1 MIKNNNK
8 VTILSSLGAG
18 FEYYDFIIFA
28 LMSGTLSSLFYAQVD
43 NEVIN
48 IMKTFMVFALGYVA
62 RPIGGILFAAVGDK
76 SGRKKSF
83 LSIMFLM
90 AGASLLIGCLPTYDV
105 IGGIAPMFLIILRIV
120 QGISFGAELPGAI
133 TMVAEHTDKN
143 KRGAHT
149 SFIISSVSL
158 GSVMATLVAYLLN
171 KFLDPQQVLAWGWRI
186 PFLLGGVLAIINYF
200 IRKGIDETPEF
211 INAQKV
217 FRHKNYLSPMIHL
230 LKGYKLKTLQGIV
243 LTAGTSILI
252 ITNLFFPIF
261 LNKIYAYEKSD
272 IFSGMT
278 LGVLWCALVI
288 PFFGKLAD
296 KKGAGFSYKIGIL
309 SALFF
314 LFPLLKLLEEGTY
327 MTLVFFLMAYQT
339 IIAALMA
346 GYMPLMVELFPV
358 KIRQTGI
365 SVCYNITYAIMGGAP
380 FVYTYAGALEN
391 ANIIIYCISGVSFL
405 ALAAVYRVRDIK

>member
-1 MIKNNNK
+1 MSKNNSK

-28 LMSGTLSSLFYAQVD
+28 LMSGTLSSLFYGQGD
-43 NEVIN
+43 SEIIN
-48 IMKTFMVFALGYVA
+48 IMKTFMVFSLGYIA
-62 RPIGGILFAAVGDK
+62 RPVGGILFAAIGDK

-90 AGASLLIGCLPTYDV
+90 AGASLLIGCLPTYEV
-105 IGGIAPMFLIILRIV
+105 IGGMAPVFLIILRII

-133 TMVAEHTDKN
+133 TVVAEHTK
-143 KRGAHT
+143 KSSQGTHT

-171 KFLDPQQVLAWGWRI
+171 KFFDAQQILSWAWRV
-186 PFLLGGVLAIINYF
+186 PFLLGGMLAVVNYF

-211 INAQKV
+211 IENQKI
-217 FRHKNYLSPMIHL
+217 FTHQTYTSPIKIL
-230 LKGYKLKTLQGIV
+230 LKSYKLNTLLGLL
-243 LTAGTSILI
+243 LTAGTSVLI
-252 ITNLFFPIF
+252 ITNLFFPVF
-261 LNKIYAYEKSD
+261 LNKTYAYEKAD

-278 LGVLWCALVI
+278 WGVLWCACVI

-296 KKGAGFSYKIGIL
+296 TKGAGFSYKIGAISTIL
-309 SALFF
+309 FI
-314 LFPLLKLLEEGTY
+314 FPLLKLLKQGTY
-327 MTLVFFLMAYQT
+327 PNLVLFLMAYQT

-346 GYMPLMVELFPV
+346 GYMPLMVGLFPV

-365 SVCYNITYAIMGGAP
+365 SVCYNVTYALMGMLP
-380 FVYTYAGALEN
+380 SFYIYAGALEN
-391 ANIIIYCISGVSFL
+391 RNILIYCLSGISFL
-405 ALAAVYRVRDIK
+405 AFLSSCLIKK

>member
-1 MIKNNNK
+1 MSRNNNK

-28 LMSGTLSSLFYAQVD
+28 LMSGTLSSLFYAPTD

-48 IMKTFMVFALGYVA
+48 IMKTFMVFALGYIA
-62 RPIGGILFAAVGDK
+62 RPIGGIIFAAIGDK

-90 AGASLLIGCLPTYDV
+90 AAASLMIGCLPTYEV
-105 IGGIAPMFLIILRIV
+105 IGATAPVFLIILRII
-120 QGISFGAELPGAI
+120 QGVSFGAELPGAI
-133 TMVAEHTDKN
+133 TVVAEHTKKGN
-143 KRGAHT
+143 QGVHT

-171 KFLDPQQVLAWGWRI
+171 KFFDAQQILAWAWRL
-186 PFLLGGVLAIINYF
+186 PFLLGGTLAVVNYF

-211 INAQKV
+211 IENQKL
-217 FRHKNYLSPMIHL
+217 FTHTTYTSPMKLL
-230 LKGYKLKTLQGIV
+230 LKEYKFNVLLGLF
-243 LTAGTSILI
+243 LTAGTSVLI
-252 ITNLFFPIF
+252 ITNLFFPVF

-278 LGVLWCALVI
+278 WGVLWCALVI
-288 PFFGKLAD
+288 PFFGKLVD
-296 KKGAGFSYKIGIL
+296 KKGAGFSYKIGTVT
-309 SALFF
+309 AVLFI
-314 LFPLLKLLEEGTY
+314 FPLLKFLEQGTY
-327 MTLVFFLMAYQT
+327 TNLVLFLMVYQT

-346 GYMPLMVELFPV
+346 GYMPLMVGLFPV

-365 SVCYNITYAIMGGAP
+365 SVCYNFTYALMGMLP
-380 FVYTYAGALEN
+380 SFYIYAGALEN
-391 ANIIIYCISGVSFL
+391 KNILVYCLSGISLL
-405 ALAAVYRVRDIK
+405 ALVFSNFIKK